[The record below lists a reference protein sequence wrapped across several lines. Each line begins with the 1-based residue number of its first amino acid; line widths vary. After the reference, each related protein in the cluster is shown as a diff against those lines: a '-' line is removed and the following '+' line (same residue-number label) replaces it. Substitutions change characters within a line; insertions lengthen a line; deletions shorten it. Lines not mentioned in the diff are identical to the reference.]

1 MQPFWRRFARHA
13 ILVGISLA
21 IIGYILGRGFLMA
34 HRVFSGGA
42 YNAENE
48 RVLWQTPLV
57 MATLGILMTAVLDLL
72 ASAFRK
78 RAPVNV
84 AATETT
90 PPAE

>member
-13 ILVGISLA
+13 IFVGISLV

-34 HRVFSGGA
+34 HRIYSGGA

-57 MATLGILMTAVLDLL
+57 MATLGIIMTAVLDLL

-84 AATETT
+84 AATETS